1 MLAVGL
7 GQKNENPVG
16 AFSSAG
22 QLYPRRPKTGTRHA
36 PGVLPPGPPVELL
49 GGTLGTPPC
58 MVSKHGPGVAVRVRH
73 RNGTLL
79 SIFCPARADGSWD
92 LGFGLPEFVCVT
104 SMLV

>member
-7 GQKNENPVG
+7 GQKHEYPVG

-22 QLYPRRPKTGTRHA
+22 QLYPRLPKTGTRHA

-49 GGTLGTPPC
+49 GGTSGTPPC
-58 MVSKHGPGVAVRVRH
+58 MVSKHGHGVAVCASL

-79 SIFCPARADGSWD
+79 TIFYPARTDGRWD
-92 LGFGLPEFVCVT
+92 LGFGLSEFANR
-104 SMLV
+104 